1 MPLFK
6 KKAKGTQGTTS
17 KKLTAKK
24 PNKEM
29 SKSEEQVPDKLEV
42 LIKNSKDLKRSGTV
56 KQLTENTPDIL
67 AEVDQEEPPSEV
79 AEQTSENVIAEATE
93 TISQKKAVFE
103 AKELGLEEEFPE
115 VLVTTCKQRDSVIEP
130 AKSSKEYIP
139 KNLQGIERS
148 TEIADNSKQSYKS
161 NLFTELE
168 INLTV
173 ATLPWTDK
181 LLPFQTSV
189 WDSKHG
195 EGEPLMITHLY
206 ELIQLYVDIGLANNI
221 VWLATELGHR
231 SKELDESYIKLC
243 KGIAERIIAIRAK

>member
-1 MPLFK
+1 
-6 KKAKGTQGTTS
+6 
-17 KKLTAKK
+17 
-24 PNKEM
+24 M

-42 LIKNSKDLKRSGTV
+42 LIKNSEDLKRSGTV

-79 AEQTSENVIAEATE
+79 AEQTSENVIA
-93 TISQKKAVFE
+93 E

-161 NLFTELE
+161 NLFTDLE

>member
-1 MPLFK
+1 
-6 KKAKGTQGTTS
+6 
-17 KKLTAKK
+17 
-24 PNKEM
+24 
-29 SKSEEQVPDKLEV
+29 
-42 LIKNSKDLKRSGTV
+42 
-56 KQLTENTPDIL
+56 
-67 AEVDQEEPPSEV
+67 
-79 AEQTSENVIAEATE
+79 
-93 TISQKKAVFE
+93 
-103 AKELGLEEEFPE
+103 LGLEEEFPE

-161 NLFTELE
+161 NLFTDLE

>member
-6 KKAKGTQGTTS
+6 KKAKATQGTTS

-79 AEQTSENVIAEATE
+79 AEQTSEKVIAEATE

-130 AKSSKEYIP
+130 AK
-139 KNLQGIERS
+139 
-148 TEIADNSKQSYKS
+148 
-161 NLFTELE
+161 
-168 INLTV
+168 
-173 ATLPWTDK
+173 
-181 LLPFQTSV
+181 LLPFQTTV
-189 WDSKHG
+189 WGSNHG

-206 ELIQLYVDIGLANNI
+206 EFIQLYVDIGLANNI

>member
-6 KKAKGTQGTTS
+6 KKAKATQGTTS

-93 TISQKKAVFE
+93 TISQKKAVFK

-115 VLVTTCKQRDSVIEP
+115 VLVTTRKQRDSVTEP

-148 TEIADNSKQSYKS
+148 TVIADSSKQSYKS

-221 VWLATELGHR
+221 VWLAIESGHR

>member
-6 KKAKGTQGTTS
+6 KKAKATQGTTS

-79 AEQTSENVIAEATE
+79 AEQTSENVIAEA
-93 TISQKKAVFE
+93 
-103 AKELGLEEEFPE
+103 KELGLEEEFPE

-161 NLFTELE
+161 NLFTDLE